1 MIIAHKAPPPSFT
14 NFTHA
19 PPNKCGGYVKVYIL
33 FLADSSYPKRS
44 VVAGPGW
51 QKANERSA
59 SAKSQISRPWL
70 EAWNVFISI
79 RVQAALRMALAMVKH
94 QTTICQLFSPYGPV
108 AALKYDKL
116 FRQAAAR
123 TKDHTLH
130 WDRLKEDLLVWC
142 VTTCPFGPGSRPTPS
157 LVKVPSFL
165 SSCPCQQLLSQ

>member
-1 MIIAHKAPPPSFT
+1 M
-14 NFTHA
+14 
-19 PPNKCGGYVKVYIL
+19 KVYIL
-33 FLADSSYPKRS
+33 FLADSSYPRRS

-51 QKANERSA
+51 QKQMRQVPVPSL
-59 SAKSQISRPWL
+59 RFPDL
-70 EAWNVFISI
+70 VGGLDVFISI
-79 RVQAALRMALAMVKH
+79 RVQAALGMALVMVKH